1 MSGASVSPSDLS
13 IVDALRRRAA
23 DTPDRR
29 AFTFLV
35 DGETSES
42 SMTYAELDA
51 RARRIAGLLRERRVT
66 DPCILAYPSG
76 LEFIVGFFACLYA
89 GVPAIPAYAPRV
101 RRPDRRVESIIA
113 DARPAAALTTADT
126 AARVAAAGA
135 GTLRTIPWIATDA
148 LPAAPDGGRLPD
160 VDPDG
165 VALLQYTSGSIGT
178 PKGVVITHANLVANG
193 RTIRTVMGVTDTSV
207 WVSWLPLFHDMGLA
221 SGLLQ
226 PVFYGGPCVLFS
238 PATFA
243 QRPARWLEAISRYRA
258 THSGAPNSA
267 YALCARRAAP
277 AGLDLSSWEVAF
289 CGGEPVLAGALDR
302 FAAAFAPSGFDP
314 RALFPC
320 YGLAEATL
328 LVSGGPHR
336 SGVSRCV
343 VSAPAIVADRVEP
356 VAADDQGARV
366 LVANGE
372 IPDQQVAIVNPAT
385 RRRCGP
391 DEVGE
396 IWVAGP
402 NVGGG
407 YWQRPDES
415 RETFGAMI
423 DGEGG
428 PFLRTGDMGFVRD
441 GLLYVTGRLKDVI
454 IIHGRNYYA
463 NDIEA
468 SVDGCHDSL
477 IPGGAAA
484 FPALGDE
491 QESLVLVH
499 EVDTPLT
506 DSDAAV
512 IAAIRRAVFADHELP
527 VGVVLVRRGAVPRT
541 TSGKVQRSRCRQLL
555 QSSELPLIAGS
566 AP

>member
-1 MSGASVSPSDLS
+1 MHGDRGPT
-13 IVDALRRRAA
+13 IVDALRQRAA

-35 DGETSES
+35 DGDTGELT
-42 SMTYAELDA
+42 MTYAELDA
-51 RARRIAGLLRERRVT
+51 RARSVARLLRERRIT
-66 DPCILAYPSG
+66 APCILAYPAG
-76 LEFIVGFFACLYA
+76 LEFIVGFFGCLYA

-101 RRPDRRVESIIA
+101 RRPDRRVDSIIA
-113 DARPAAALTTADT
+113 DARPAAALTTAAI
-126 AARVAAAGA
+126 AAKVSAGGVGA
-135 GTLRTIPWIATDA
+135 LQTIPWIATDE
-148 LPAAPDGGRLPD
+148 LPAPPEGDSLPD

-165 VALLQYTSGSIGT
+165 IALLQYTSGSIGT
-178 PKGVVITHANLVANG
+178 PKGVVIGHQNLTANA
-193 RTIRTVMGVTDTSV
+193 RTIRSVMEVSDRSV

-221 SGLLQ
+221 AGLLQ
-226 PVFYGGPCVLFS
+226 PVFYGGHCVLFS
-238 PATFA
+238 PAAFA

-277 AGLDLSSWEVAF
+277 AGLDLSSWDVAF
-289 CGGEPVLAGALDR
+289 CGGEPLLAGTLDR

-314 RALFPC
+314 RALLPC

-343 VSAPAIVADRVEP
+343 VSAPALVADRVEP
-356 VAADDQGARV
+356 AAADDRGGRV

-385 RRRCGP
+385 QRRCGP

-402 NVGGG
+402 NVGRG
-407 YWQRPDES
+407 YWQRPEES

-423 DGEGG
+423 AGEGG

-484 FPALGDE
+484 FPAIGDE
-491 QESLVLVH
+491 HERLVLVH
-499 EVDTPLT
+499 EVDTPLEGG
-506 DSDAAV
+506 DAAV
-512 IAAIRRAVFADHELP
+512 IDAIRRAVFEDHELP

-555 QSSELPLIAGS
+555 QTSELPLIAGS